1 MQLFAS
7 AKRKHDPSTQMC
19 VLPPSTPPSLQGT
32 KVTMAAC
39 VKTVKEGRRMGWNCQ
54 LPIVALFFLE
64 RGVKIEMEEEEEKK
78 NMQALSAHCHGT

>member
-1 MQLFAS
+1 MIRPL
-7 AKRKHDPSTQMC
+7 RC
-19 VLPPSTPPSLQGT
+19 VSYPPIPPSLQGT
-32 KVTMAAC
+32 EVTMAAC

-64 RGVKIEMEEEEEKK
+64 RGVKIEMEEEEEEKK